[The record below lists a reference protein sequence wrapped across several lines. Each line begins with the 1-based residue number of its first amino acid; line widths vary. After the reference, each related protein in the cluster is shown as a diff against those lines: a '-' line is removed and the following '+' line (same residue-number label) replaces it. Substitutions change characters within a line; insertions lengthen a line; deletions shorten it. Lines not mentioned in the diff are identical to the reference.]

1 VTLRHPLLL
10 ASIALLSPHENA
22 RLHADVKKGDGHCM
36 RATDASLEEARRR
49 GYYPYTVCC

>member
-1 VTLRHPLLL
+1 
-10 ASIALLSPHENA
+10 LLSPHENA